1 MEQIVDFN
9 IYNYSIDEM
18 EKLCELK
25 FNYTFSDISIQAL
38 KTKKLI
44 IKTFNL
50 SSMKEL
56 EIDLFFQRLTNRL
69 ERNLLNRKVN
79 EVINNQNEI
88 KKMINR
94 MINIYN
100 KDKKTL

>member
-1 MEQIVDFN
+1 M
-9 IYNYSIDEM
+9 
-18 EKLCELK
+18 K

-38 KTKKLI
+38 KTKKSI

-56 EIDLFFQRLTNRL
+56 EIDLFFQKLTNRL

>member
-56 EIDLFFQRLTNRL
+56 EIDLFFQMLTNRL